1 MAVILPIDN
10 ENRMVNAIL
19 EMIRMQDLKVKQ
31 RIQLILKQEIEEE
44 ERAVSGIDA
53 TPYSLEELYDIL
65 KDDGQPY
72 KTKRDEFLNEK
83 YGL

>member
-44 ERAVSGIDA
+44 RAVSGIDA
-53 TPYSLEELYDIL
+53 TPYSLEELYGIL

>member
-53 TPYSLEELYDIL
+53 TPYSLE
-65 KDDGQPY
+65 DDGQPY

>member
-31 RIQLILKQEIEEE
+31 RIQLIITQKN
-44 ERAVSGIDA
+44 
-53 TPYSLEELYDIL
+53 
-65 KDDGQPY
+65 
-72 KTKRDEFLNEK
+72 KRNEA
-83 YGL
+83 L

>member
-1 MAVILPIDN
+1 MAVIIDN

-53 TPYSLEELYDIL
+53 TPYSLEELYGIL